1 MYQHIPD
8 GNTPMNGIK
17 GSDGEELLVNMP
29 LKQWVRDLATH
40 SAREAAKCVIED
52 HRAECRARNGYT
64 KLAARVETIRDDQT
78 RGEIARW
85 KLVAIMLL
93 GGGIGGGGSQLL
105 AKVIGG

>member
-1 MYQHIPD
+1 
-8 GNTPMNGIK
+8 MNGIK
-17 GSDGEELLVNMP
+17 DSDGQVINVEVP
-29 LKQWVRDLATH
+29 IADWVRDLATH